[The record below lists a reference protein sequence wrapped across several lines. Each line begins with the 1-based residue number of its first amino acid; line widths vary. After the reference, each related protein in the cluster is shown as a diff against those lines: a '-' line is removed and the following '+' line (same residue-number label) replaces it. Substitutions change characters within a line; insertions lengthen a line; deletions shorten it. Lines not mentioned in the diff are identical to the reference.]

1 MKEFDILKCKD
12 AAHVPKYYVLYMT
25 GDSKRP
31 IQAYFVCEQCS
42 QNPIYSDSK
51 AIIHHEELKEGS
63 RIVVPNLNELKFPD
77 DFPTDFLKSK
87 KGLYL

>member
-1 MKEFDILKCKD
+1 MREFDILKCKEV
-12 AAHVPKYYVLYMT
+12 HRPKYYVLYMT

-31 IQAYFVCEQCS
+31 IQAYFVCEECS

-63 RIVVPNLNELKFPD
+63 RIFVPNLNELKFPD
-77 DFPTDFLKSK
+77 DFPVDFLKSK